1 MAEEDDLAHT
11 IAEIEHAA
19 ARRGL
24 NLTVHA
30 LQRAQDVLKWE
41 LAGDREK
48 ALKAD
53 QGGSVK
59 D

>member
-1 MAEEDDLAHT
+1 MAEEDELAHT
-11 IAEIEHAA
+11 IGEIESTA

-24 NLTVHA
+24 SLTVHA
-30 LQRAQDVLKWE
+30 LKRAQDVLKWE

-48 ALKAD
+48 ALQAD
-53 QGGSVK
+53 RGGGVK

>member
-1 MAEEDDLAHT
+1 MADEDDLAHT

-19 ARRGL
+19 ERRGL

-30 LQRAQDVLKWE
+30 LKRAQDVLKWE

-48 ALKAD
+48 ARKAD
-53 QGGSVK
+53 RGGSVE

>member
-1 MAEEDDLAHT
+1 MAEEDELAHT
-11 IAEIEHAA
+11 IADIEQAA

-30 LQRAQDVLKWE
+30 LKRVQEVLKWE

-53 QGGSVK
+53 RGGSVG